1 MFHKKKLSLSI
12 AMLAALG
19 ASYTA
24 TAVAQDDEL
33 EEVVVTGIRG
43 SLSKALDMKRENNQI
58 VDAIVAEDI
67 GKFPDNNVIE
77 AMSHITG
84 VQVGV
89 DVKGEGSSVVIR
101 GSGDVVTT
109 INGQQVFTGV
119 GRGMALQDV
128 PATLVAGIE
137 VFKSTSADMIEGGV
151 GGVVNVRM
159 RRAFDFDGSKVAVA
173 AKGTYNDQSD
183 EIDPNVSALVS
194 NRWDTSAGEFGAL
207 LNVAY
212 MESNY
217 REEAVWGGG
226 FFPYSDAGVPIGGST
241 PGVALDTSPNND
253 YVLMRDA
260 AGAWDRYGLN
270 KRPAVNVS
278 LQWAPSDSLETY
290 LDASYQGYE
299 GKGNMSF
306 LFTRTDAQQKPGTEY
321 TYHPGTNVVKTA
333 QTINA
338 FVLTSTQAY
347 ESETE
352 SMQYTTGANWDVND
366 KLNIKADLNYQT
378 STFDNTGLILDL
390 FAIAPTLDV
399 DFNQNGAVSLDYGT
413 DNLNR
418 TEGVALGTFFDGW
431 THSKGTAYS
440 AKVDADYSVE
450 LGAIDKFE
458 FGVRYS
464 SRNAENQDVQNSGCR
479 CWETA
484 VTDPRLDGILDY
496 TPGDFMDGV
505 VTFPRQWLTP
515 SVDWMLDSGNQDTLR
530 SIVGFNYTGKP
541 AYDPTRYFD
550 ITEDTTALYG
560 QFHYVFEVAGKEIDG
575 LVGTRVVSTS
585 SELNGF
591 QIDANNGNA
600 ASPVSLNADDTVAL
614 PNASMRIQ
622 LTDTLTGRIN
632 GSQTLTRP
640 AFGDLNPALT
650 LRAPIAGQI
659 NQGTGSGGNPNL
671 EPIVATNFDVALE
684 WYFAEDSALTATVF
698 NRNFTDTI
706 VRKTTIVDVDGV
718 PYRLDRPE
726 NSGES
731 DYTGYE
737 VGFQYFPEN
746 LPAVL
751 QGLGIQSSYTYID
764 GELRPESGAA
774 KTELFNVSKESYSA
788 ALAYEKN
795 AFSARISYVYRDAFK
810 GGENFCCSMPSDIM
824 AQNYGSTDVS
834 VSYDITDDIIV
845 TLDAT
850 NIFGDNFQDYFGDA
864 TLFNRDT
871 VRFAKTVS
879 AGVRASF

>member
-1 MFHKKKLSLSI
+1 MFQKKVLSFSI
-12 AMLAALG
+12 AMIAALG
-19 ASYTA
+19 ASNA
-24 TAVAQDDEL
+24 VVAQEEQV

-101 GSGDVVTT
+101 GSGDIVTT

-151 GGVVNVRM
+151 GGLVNVRM
-159 RRAFDFDGSKVAVA
+159 RRAFDFDGFKTAVS
-173 AKGTYNDQSD
+173 AKGTYNDQSE

-226 FFPYSDAGVPIGGST
+226 FFPYTEAGAPIGGST
-241 PGVALDTSPNND
+241 PGEALSTSPDNN

-278 LQWAPSDSLETY
+278 LQWAPSDTLETY

-306 LFTRTDAQQKPGTEY
+306 LFTRTDAQQKPGTSY
-321 TYHPGTNVVKTA
+321 TYHEGTNVVKTA

-338 FVLTSTQAY
+338 FLLTSTQAY
-347 ESETE
+347 EAETE
-352 SMQYTTGANWDVND
+352 SMQYTTGLNWDAND

-378 STFDNTGLILDL
+378 STFDNTSLILDL
-390 FAIAPTLDV
+390 TRNAPTLDV
-399 DFNQNGAVSLDYGT
+399 DFNQNGAVALDYGDFDLTTT
-413 DNLNR
+413 DGV
-418 TEGVALGTFFDGW
+418 GVATFFDGW
-431 THSKGTAYS
+431 THSKGTAYA
-440 AKVDADYSVE
+440 AKVDADYQVE
-450 LGAIDKFE
+450 FGVIDKLE

-464 SRNAENQDVQNSGCR
+464 SRNAENQDVQNQR
-479 CWETA
+479 CCGPLLS
-484 VTDPRLDGILDY
+484 DPRLDGIVDK
-496 TPGDFMDGV
+496 TPGDFMSGV

-515 SVDWMLDSGNQDTLR
+515 SVDWMLDSENQDTLR
-530 SIVGFNYTGKP
+530 SLVGFNYTGRP

-550 ITEDTTALYG
+550 ITEDTTAIYG
-560 QFHYVFEVAGKEIDG
+560 QFHYEFDVAGKAVDG
-575 LVGTRVVSTS
+575 LVGARVVSTS
-585 SELNGF
+585 SELKGF
-591 QIDANNGNA
+591 QIDADNGNA
-600 ASPVSLNADDTVAL
+600 ASPVSIDADDTVVL
-614 PNASMRIQ
+614 PNASVRIQ
-622 LTDTLTGRIN
+622 LTDNLTARVN

-650 LRAPIAGQI
+650 LRAPIEGQI

-671 EPIVATNFDVALE
+671 EPIIATNFDVALE
-684 WYFAEDSALTATVF
+684 WYFADDSALTGTVF

-706 VRKTTIVDVDGV
+706 VRKTTIVDISGV

-737 VGFQYFPEN
+737 IGFQYFPEN

-751 QGLGIQSSYTYID
+751 QGFGIQSSYTYID
-764 GELRPESGAA
+764 GELKPDAA
-774 KTELFNVSKESYSA
+774 AASTELFNVSKKSYSA

-795 AFSARISYVYRDAFK
+795 AFSARVSYVYRDAFK
-810 GGENFCCSMPSDIM
+810 SGENFCCSMPTDIM
-824 AQNYGSTDVS
+824 AQDYGSTDVS
-834 VSYDITDDIIV
+834 MSYGITDDIVI

-879 AGVRASF
+879 AGIRASF

>member
-1 MFHKKKLSLSI
+1 MFQKKKLSLSI

-43 SLSKALDMKRENNQI
+43 SLSKALDMKRDNNQI

-151 GGVVNVRM
+151 GGLVNVRM
-159 RRAFDFDGSKVAVA
+159 RRAFDFDGFKTAVSV
-173 AKGTYNDQSD
+173 KGTYSDQSD
-183 EIDPNVSALVS
+183 KTDPNLSALVS

-212 MESNY
+212 MENHY

-226 FFPYSDAGVPIGGST
+226 FFPYSETGAPIGGST
-241 PGVALDTSPNND
+241 PGAALDTSPDNN

-338 FVLTSTQAY
+338 FLLTSTQAY

-352 SMQYTTGANWDVND
+352 SMQYTTGLNWDAND

-390 FAIAPTLDV
+390 TRNAPTLNV
-399 DFNQNGAVSLDYGT
+399 DFNQNGAVALDYGNFDLTTT
-413 DNLNR
+413 DGV
-418 TEGVALGTFFDGW
+418 GVATFFDGW

-440 AKVDADYSVE
+440 AKVDADYQVE
-450 LGAIDKFE
+450 LGPIDKFE

-464 SRNAENQDVQNSGCR
+464 SRNAENQDVQNVR
-479 CWETA
+479 CCGPLLS
-484 VTDPRLDGILDY
+484 DPRLNGIVDK
-496 TPGDFMDGV
+496 TPGDFMSGV

-515 SVDWMLDSGNQDTLR
+515 SVDWMLDAKNQDTLR
-530 SIVGFNYTGKP
+530 SLVGFNYTGKP

-550 ITEDTTALYG
+550 ITEDTAAIYG
-560 QFHYVFEVAGKEIDG
+560 QFHYVFEVAGKEVDG
-575 LVGTRVVSTS
+575 LVGSRVVNTS
-585 SELNGF
+585 SDLTGF
-591 QIDANNGNA
+591 QIDGNTNA
-600 ASPVSLNADDTVAL
+600 ATQVTLNADDTVVL
-614 PNASMRIQ
+614 PNASVRIQ
-622 LTDTLTGRIN
+622 FTDSLTGRIN

-684 WYFAEDSALTATVF
+684 WYFADDSALTGTVF

-706 VRKTTIVDVDGV
+706 VRKTTLVDISGV

-737 VGFQYFPEN
+737 IGFQYFPEN
-746 LPAVL
+746 LPTVL

-764 GELRPESGAA
+764 GELKPDSASA
-774 KTELFNVSKESYSA
+774 STELFNVSKKSYSA
-788 ALAYEKN
+788 ALAYEKD
-795 AFSARISYVYRDAFK
+795 AYSARISYVYRDAFK
-810 GGENFCCSMPSDIM
+810 SGENFCCSMPSDIM
-824 AQNYGSTDVS
+824 AQDYGSTDVS
-834 VSYDITDDIIV
+834 MSYNLTDDIIL

>member
-1 MFHKKKLSLSI
+1 MFQKKKLSLSI

-43 SLSKALDMKRENNQI
+43 SLSKALDMKRDNNQI

-151 GGVVNVRM
+151 GGLVNVRM
-159 RRAFDFDGSKVAVA
+159 RRAFDFDGFKTAVSV
-173 AKGTYNDQSD
+173 KGTYSDQSD
-183 EIDPNVSALVS
+183 KTDPNVSALVS

-212 MESNY
+212 MENHY

-226 FFPYSDAGVPIGGST
+226 FFPYSETGVPIGGST
-241 PGVALDTSPNND
+241 PGEALNTSPDNN

-270 KRPAVNVS
+270 KRPAVNLS

-321 TYHPGTNVVKTA
+321 TYHEGTNVVKTA

-338 FVLTSTQAY
+338 FLLTSTQAY

-352 SMQYTTGANWDVND
+352 SMQYTTGLNWDAND

-390 FAIAPTLDV
+390 TRNAPTLNV
-399 DFNQNGAVSLDYGT
+399 DFNQNGAVALDYGDFDLTTT
-413 DNLNR
+413 DGV
-418 TEGVALGTFFDGW
+418 GVATFFDGW

-440 AKVDADYSVE
+440 AKVDADYQVE
-450 LGAIDKFE
+450 LGPIDKFE

-464 SRNAENQDVQNSGCR
+464 SRNAENQDVQNVR
-479 CWETA
+479 CCGPLLS
-484 VTDPRLDGILDY
+484 DPRLNGIVDK
-496 TPGDFMDGV
+496 TPGDFMSGV
-505 VTFPRQWLTP
+505 VTFPRKWLTP
-515 SVDWMLDSGNQDTLR
+515 SVDWMLDAKNQDTLR
-530 SIVGFNYTGKP
+530 SLVGFNYTGRP

-550 ITEDTTALYG
+550 ITEDTAAIYG
-560 QFHYVFEVAGKEIDG
+560 QFHYVFEVAGKEVDG
-575 LVGTRVVSTS
+575 LVGSRVVNTS
-585 SELNGF
+585 SDLTGF
-591 QIDANNGNA
+591 QIDGDTNVATQ
-600 ASPVSLNADDTVAL
+600 VTLNADDTVVL
-614 PNASMRIQ
+614 PNASVRIQ
-622 LTDTLTGRIN
+622 FTDSLTGRIN

-684 WYFAEDSALTATVF
+684 WYFADDSALTGTVF

-706 VRKTTIVDVDGV
+706 VRKTTLVDISGV

-737 VGFQYFPEN
+737 IGFQYFPEN
-746 LPAVL
+746 LPTVL

-764 GELRPESGAA
+764 GELKPDSASA
-774 KTELFNVSKESYSA
+774 STELFNVSKKSYSA
-788 ALAYEKN
+788 ALAYEKD
-795 AFSARISYVYRDAFK
+795 AYSARISYVYRDAFK
-810 GGENFCCSMPSDIM
+810 SGENFCCSMPSDIM
-824 AQNYGSTDVS
+824 AQDYGSTDVS
-834 VSYDITDDIIV
+834 MSYNLTDDIIL

>member
-1 MFHKKKLSLSI
+1 MFKKKTLSLSI
-12 AMLAALG
+12 AMVAALG
-19 ASYTA
+19 SSYV
-24 TAVAQDDEL
+24 AVAQEDDGL

-43 SLSKALDMKRENNQI
+43 SMSKALDIKRENTQI

-101 GSGDVVTT
+101 GSGDIVTT

-119 GRGMALQDV
+119 GRGMALQDI

-137 VFKSTSADMIEGGV
+137 VYKSTSADMIEGGV

-159 RRAFDFDGSKVAVA
+159 RRAFDFDGFKTAVSL
-173 AKGTYNDQSD
+173 KGTHNDQSD

-226 FFPYSDAGVPIGGST
+226 FFPYTETGAPIGGST
-241 PGVALDTSPNND
+241 PGVALDTSPDND

-290 LDASYQGYE
+290 LDMSYQGYE

-306 LFTRTDAQQKPGTEY
+306 LFTRTDAQQKPGTSY
-321 TYHPGTNVVKTA
+321 TYHEGTNVVKTA
-333 QTINA
+333 QTVNA
-338 FVLTSTQAY
+338 FLLTSTQAY
-347 ESETE
+347 EAETE

-366 KLNIKADLNYQT
+366 KLNVKADLNYQT
-378 STFDNTGLILDL
+378 STFDNTGLILD
-390 FAIAPTLDV
+390 FTRNAPTLNV
-399 DFNQNGAVSLDYGT
+399 DFNQNGAVALDYGDLDLTST
-413 DNLNR
+413 DGV
-418 TEGVALGTFFDGW
+418 GVATFFDGW
-431 THSKGTAYS
+431 THSKGTAYA
-440 AKVDADYSVE
+440 AKVDADYLVDFGPIE
-450 LGAIDKFE
+450 KFE

-464 SRNAENQDVQNSGCR
+464 SRNAENQDVQNVR
-479 CWETA
+479 CCGPLLS
-484 VTDPRLDGILDY
+484 DPRLNGIVDK
-496 TPGDFMDGV
+496 TPGDFMSGV

-515 SVDWMLDSGNQDTLR
+515 SVDWMLDAENQDTLR
-530 SIVGFNYTGKP
+530 SLVGFNYTGRP

-550 ITEDTTALYG
+550 ITEDTTAIYG
-560 QFHYVFEVAGKEIDG
+560 QFHYAFDVAGKAVDG
-575 LVGTRVVSTS
+575 VVGSRVVNTS
-585 SELNGF
+585 SDLTGF
-591 QIDANNGNA
+591 QIDGDTNVATQ
-600 ASPVSLNADDTVAL
+600 VTLNADDTVVL
-614 PNASMRIQ
+614 PNASFRIS

-632 GSQTLTRP
+632 ASQTLTRP

-684 WYFAEDSALTATVF
+684 WYFAEDSALTGTIF

-706 VRKTTIVDVDGV
+706 VRKTTIVDIGGV

-737 VGFQYFPEN
+737 VGFQYFPDN

-751 QGLGIQSSYTYID
+751 QGLGVQSSYTYID
-764 GELRPESGAA
+764 GELKPESGAA
-774 KTELFNVSKESYSA
+774 KTELFNVSKKSYSV
-788 ALAYEKN
+788 ALAYEKEK
-795 AFSARISYVYRDAFK
+795 FGARISYVYRDAFK
-810 GGENFCCSMPSDIM
+810 GGENFCCSMPIEIM
-824 AQNYGSTDVS
+824 AQDYGSTDVS
-834 VSYDITDDIIV
+834 MSYNVTDDIIL

-879 AGVRASF
+879 AGIRASF

>member
-1 MFHKKKLSLSI
+1 MFQKKTLSMAVALV
-12 AMLAALG
+12 AAFG
-19 ASYTA
+19 ASLPA
-24 TAVAQDDEL
+24 FAQDDEQI
-33 EEVVVTGIRG
+33 EEIVVTGIRG

-101 GSGDVVTT
+101 GSADIVTT

-151 GGVVNVRM
+151 GGLVNVRM
-159 RRAFDFDGSKVAVA
+159 RRAFDFDGFKTAVS
-173 AKGTYNDQSD
+173 AKGTYSDQS
-183 EIDPNVSALVS
+183 EKTDPNVSALVS

-212 MESNY
+212 MENHY

-226 FFPYSDAGVPIGGST
+226 FFPYSETGAPIGGST
-241 PGVALDTSPNND
+241 PGEALDTSPNND

-278 LQWAPSDSLETY
+278 LQWAPSENLETY

-306 LFTRTDAQQKPGTEY
+306 LFTRTDAQQKPGTSY
-321 TYHPGTNVVKTA
+321 TYHEGTNVVKTA

-338 FVLTSTQAY
+338 FLLTSTQAY

-352 SMQYTTGANWDVND
+352 SMQYTTGLNWDAND

-390 FAIAPTLDV
+390 TRNAPTLNV
-399 DFNQNGAVSLDYGT
+399 DFNQNGAVALDYGDFDLTTT
-413 DNLNR
+413 DGV
-418 TEGVALGTFFDGW
+418 GVATFFDGW

-440 AKVDADYSVE
+440 AKVDADYQVE
-450 LGAIDKFE
+450 LGPIDKFE

-464 SRNAENQDVQNSGCR
+464 SRNAENQDVQNVR
-479 CWETA
+479 CCGPLLS
-484 VTDPRLDGILDY
+484 DSRLNGIVDE
-496 TPGDFMDGV
+496 TPGNFMDGV

-515 SVDWMLDSGNQDTLR
+515 SVDWMLDAENQDTLR
-530 SIVGFNYTGKP
+530 SLVGFNYTGRP

-550 ITEDTTALYG
+550 ITEDTTAIYG
-560 QFHYVFEVAGKEIDG
+560 QFHYEFDVAGKTVDG
-575 LVGTRVVSTS
+575 LVGSRVVNTS
-585 SELNGF
+585 SDLTGF
-591 QIDANNGNA
+591 QIDGDTNVATQ
-600 ASPVSLNADDTVAL
+600 VTLNADDTVVL
-614 PNASMRIQ
+614 PNASARIQ
-622 LTDTLTGRIN
+622 FTDSLTGRIN

-684 WYFAEDSALTATVF
+684 WYFAEDSALTGTIF

-706 VRKTTIVDVDGV
+706 VRKTNIVNIDGV

-751 QGLGIQSSYTYID
+751 QGLGIQTSYTYID
-764 GELRPESGAA
+764 GELKPDSESAS
-774 KTELFNVSKESYSA
+774 TELFNVSKKSYSA
-788 ALAYEKN
+788 ALSYEKS

-810 GGENFCCSMPSDIM
+810 SGENFCCSMPTDIM
-824 AQNYGSTDVS
+824 AQDYGSTDVS
-834 VSYDITDDIIV
+834 MSYDITDDIIL

-879 AGVRASF
+879 AGIRASF